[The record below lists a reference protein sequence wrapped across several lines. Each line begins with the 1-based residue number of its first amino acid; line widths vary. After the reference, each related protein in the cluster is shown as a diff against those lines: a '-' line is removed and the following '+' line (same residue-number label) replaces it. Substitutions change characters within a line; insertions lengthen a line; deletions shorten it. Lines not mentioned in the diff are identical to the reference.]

1 MFCSCCSSISLLWT
15 KRFSLS
21 FISFT
26 RNSLV
31 NFLLLC
37 MWFLTSF
44 LSQTKPV
51 LNSNDFRPRMPLT
64 IIFSAT
70 TEIPSPPSAL
80 TVLNVTSNSVNLT
93 WSEPFDGH
101 SMISKYLVRLSDPLT
116 NETIVESESFVVSR
130 GHRNA
135 LITRLTPFTEYR
147 SQVFAQNEVG
157 WSTGSAILDFKTQE
171 ASPDSPPIDVT
182 AKAIDATTVLV
193 EWKVSC

>member
-1 MFCSCCSSISLLWT
+1 
-15 KRFSLS
+15 
-21 FISFT
+21 
-26 RNSLV
+26 
-31 NFLLLC
+31 
-37 MWFLTSF
+37 
-44 LSQTKPV
+44 
-51 LNSNDFRPRMPLT
+51 MPLT